1 MGSWE
6 SGYPRSDYY
15 SAPIMINHITNLT
28 KSPYSSEHEHVELR
42 GEAYGLRLDEGNA
55 RRRQSIDGYLSKRK
69 EEKKKNLGEI

>member
-1 MGSWE
+1 
-6 SGYPRSDYY
+6 
-15 SAPIMINHITNLT
+15 MINHITNLT

-69 EEKKKNLGEI
+69 KGKKKKKKKKKESR